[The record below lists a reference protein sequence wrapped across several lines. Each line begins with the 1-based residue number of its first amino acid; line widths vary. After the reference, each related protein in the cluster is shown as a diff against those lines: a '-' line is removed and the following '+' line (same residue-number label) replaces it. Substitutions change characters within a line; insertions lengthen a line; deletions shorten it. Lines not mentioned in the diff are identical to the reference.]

1 MTSCV
6 GFGLLL
12 AVIVGG
18 IYLYLRIERLG
29 RDIAE
34 QRKHLTGNADEEEA

>member
-1 MTSCV
+1 MISCV

-29 RDIAE
+29 REIAE
-34 QRKHLTGNADEEEA
+34 QRKELIPGAEEEEA